1 MITFSFFLFDF
12 LIFFRFLCTYVHTY
26 RDHMRRV
33 LKLPSFITIEY
44 KKHEDSLL
52 DKSSYRNP
60 SVVWRAPATTGRQG
74 GTLRLYL
81 HLSILQINV
90 CICVC
95 LYMCVL
101 DRHTHTRTKTL
112 AIYLR
117 ISIIIFT
124 LSHVCV
130 SGRQQ
135 STVQLHLSISPT

>member
-1 MITFSFFLFDF
+1 MDCRFIISAQITNNKNILDKVTT
-12 LIFFRFLCTYVHTY
+12 LLPYEQTCTYVLTS

-81 HLSILQINV
+81 HLSILLLLINV
-90 CICVC
+90 GSC
-95 LYMCVL
+95 
-101 DRHTHTRTKTL
+101 
-112 AIYLR
+112 
-117 ISIIIFT
+117 
-124 LSHVCV
+124 
-130 SGRQQ
+130 
-135 STVQLHLSISPT
+135 

>member
-1 MITFSFFLFDF
+1 MYFLIYLSNFFSFSFFHSFYYTVLHTRTTLTLTLLFLSF
-12 LIFFRFLCTYVHTY
+12 YYARTYVLTS

-81 HLSILQINV
+81 HLSILLLLIDIGS
-90 CICVC
+90 C
-95 LYMCVL
+95 
-101 DRHTHTRTKTL
+101 
-112 AIYLR
+112 
-117 ISIIIFT
+117 
-124 LSHVCV
+124 
-130 SGRQQ
+130 
-135 STVQLHLSISPT
+135 